1 MRIGTFLEIGWAGQ
15 KKRTSGFFVYFGI
28 IRYPLYWGE
37 GGGGKSAR
45 REKNGKR
52 GGVLKGGGKVEDG
65 AVRRSLQTGRT
76 SFRVSLSQTNG
87 LRLFDAVFHQ
97 NLLFIIPRHG

>member
-1 MRIGTFLEIGWAGQ
+1 MRGKE
-15 KKRTSGFFVYFGI
+15 V
-28 IRYPLYWGE
+28 
-37 GGGGKSAR
+37 GKSAGM
-45 REKNGKR
+45 EKMGNVE
-52 GGVLKGGGKVEDG
+52 GGVRLGKVEVWIWWMEDG

-97 NLLFIIPRHG
+97 NLLFIIPRRG

>member
-1 MRIGTFLEIGWAGQ
+1 MQEW
-15 KKRTSGFFVYFGI
+15 KKWETWRGGGEV
-28 IRYPLYWGE
+28 GE
-37 GGGGKSAR
+37 GGSLDL
-45 REKNGKR
+45 
-52 GGVLKGGGKVEDG
+52 VDG

-97 NLLFIIPRHG
+97 NLLFIIPRRG